1 MSKTRPL
8 TLSDAILFLRSG
20 RRRRVRT
27 SLFLLLPAFLYLFL
41 MLPLSLRHAHNT
53 SLARYDASIS
63 HLPAPRVFIASMLA
77 NCGPLLRTYW
87 IPSLLD
93 LIDHLGP
100 ENVFVSILENG
111 SVDDT
116 REVLYELRANLSARA
131 VPFSF
136 RFEESFRDGVEFER
150 TGLLTRLLGEE
161 GTGDNWIWTTNGWFP
176 RRISYL
182 AQLRNMVLEPLRQPS
197 RRYDKILFIND
208 VIFSVTPSHNI
219 SCSLCW
225 GYG

>member
-1 MSKTRPL
+1 
-8 TLSDAILFLRSG
+8 
-20 RRRRVRT
+20 
-27 SLFLLLPAFLYLFL
+27 
-41 MLPLSLRHAHNT
+41 
-53 SLARYDASIS
+53 
-63 HLPAPRVFIASMLA
+63 MLA
-77 NCGPLLRTYW
+77 NCGPLLRNYW

-182 AQLRNMVLEPLRQPS
+182 AQLRNMVLEPLRQQS

-208 VIFSVTPSHNI
+208 VIFSVMPHPR
-219 SCSLCW
+219 
-225 GYG
+225 

>member
-1 MSKTRPL
+1 
-8 TLSDAILFLRSG
+8 
-20 RRRRVRT
+20 
-27 SLFLLLPAFLYLFL
+27 
-41 MLPLSLRHAHNT
+41 
-53 SLARYDASIS
+53 
-63 HLPAPRVFIASMLA
+63 MLA

-93 LIDHLGP
+93 LIDRLGP